1 MLPYY
6 YWLIATAFLV
16 ILELV
21 TAGFGVICFAIGT
34 LIAAILAYFELGLE
48 FQISAFIVGSI
59 LALVFIRPFALKW
72 LNRHS
77 NEQVATNADA
87 IIGRKAIVSET
98 IDAVKGT
105 GYVKIDGD
113 QWKAVSADGSVIEA
127 GGEVTVISR
136 ESIVLTV
143 NR

>member
-6 YWLIATAFLV
+6 YWLIATAVLV

-34 LIAAILAYFELGLE
+34 LIAAVLAYFELGLE
-48 FQISAFIVGSI
+48 YQISAFIVGSI
-59 LALVFIRPFALKW
+59 LALIFIRPFALKW
-72 LNRHS
+72 LNKHKG
-77 NEQVATNADA
+77 EQVQTNADA
-87 IIGRKAIVSET
+87 IIGRKAVVTET
-98 IDAVKGT
+98 IDASKGT

-113 QWKAVSADGSVIEA
+113 MWKAVSQTGAVIEA
-127 GGEVTVISR
+127 GVEVTVISR
-136 ESIVLTV
+136 ESIILTV

>member
-1 MLPYY
+1 MSPYY

-34 LIAAILAYFELGLE
+34 LIAAVLAYFELGLE
-48 FQISAFIVGSI
+48 YQISAFIVGSM
-59 LALVFIRPFALKW
+59 LALIFIRPFALKW
-72 LNRHS
+72 LNKHKG
-77 NEQVATNADA
+77 EQVQTNADA
-87 IIGRKAIVSET
+87 IIGRKAVVTET
-98 IDAVKGT
+98 IDASKGT

-113 QWKAVSADGSVIEA
+113 MWKAVSQTGAVIEVGA
-127 GGEVTVISR
+127 EVKVISR

>member
-72 LNRHS
+72 LNKRGG
-77 NEQVATNADA
+77 EQVATNADA
-87 IIGRKAIVSET
+87 IIGRKAVVTET

-105 GYVKIDGD
+105 GYVRIDGD
-113 QWKAVSADGSVIEA
+113 QWKAVSQTGAVIEVGA
-127 GGEVTVISR
+127 EVTVISR
-136 ESIVLTV
+136 DSIILTV
-143 NR
+143 MR